1 MCEDLIHYANAT
13 FSKDSCVPLRGL
25 AFISVFHAYE
35 TGAKDAV
42 YPIRIRNNNKCVVL

>member
-25 AFISVFHAYE
+25 AYPCFTNAYE